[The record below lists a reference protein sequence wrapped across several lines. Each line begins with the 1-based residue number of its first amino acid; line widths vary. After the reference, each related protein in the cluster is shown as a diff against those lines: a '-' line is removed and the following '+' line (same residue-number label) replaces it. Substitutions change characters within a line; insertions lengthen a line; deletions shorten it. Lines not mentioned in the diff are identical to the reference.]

1 MFTLRFDMR
10 APDWAAPAADLYSAA
25 IDMCAWAETRGAV
38 VAVLSEHH
46 GADDGHLP
54 TPLILASAIAAKT
67 NQLAIML
74 AAVPS
79 PWWDPVRLAEEI
91 CVLDLI
97 SKGRVSYVFGVGHRI
112 EEYDHFGV
120 DMTTRGRVADEIL
133 DLLGRLVR
141 GEPVEYQGRRV
152 RVTPPCGSAAGPL
165 VMVAGGSKAAAR
177 RAATHGLGFISQ
189 TDSPD
194 LREFYELQCRIAG
207 HDPGI
212 VQFPVPGTPTA
223 AFVADDVD
231 EAWEVLGPHL
241 VHDAVTAASYRPHD
255 DSVGSITRADNVTAL
270 REAGG
275 PYRIFTPEE
284 AVDYIRSGRPLP
296 LHPLCGGIPPDVAWR
311 YLEIAGTVSARARS
325 A

>member
-10 APDWAAPAADLYSAA
+10 APDWAAPAADLYAAA
-25 IDMCAWAETRGAV
+25 IDMCAWAETRGAT

-54 TPLILASAIAAKT
+54 APLILASAIAAKT

-74 AAVPS
+74 AAVPI
-79 PWWDPVRLAEEI
+79 PLWDPVRLAEEV

-97 SKGRVSYVFGVGHRI
+97 SKGRVSYVFGIGHRI
-112 EEYDHFGV
+112 EEYHHFGV
-120 DMTTRGRVADEIL
+120 DMTTRGRVADEII
-133 DLLGRLVR
+133 DLFGRLVR

-165 VMVAGGSKAAAR
+165 VMIAGGSKAAAR
-177 RAATHGLGFISQ
+177 RAAVRGLGFISQ

-194 LREFYELQCRIAG
+194 LREFYESQCRIAG
-207 HDPGI
+207 HEPGI

-311 YLEIAGTVSARARS
+311 YLEIAGAASARAQS
-325 A
+325 D